1 MFHCEIRKHVRDID
15 ACVQAPSLHLNSCTA
30 RCPNSGPAVQALDAI
45 CNLHIEVELVTC
57 MMLISTLG
65 RNNAWVLAEA
75 TFMAFFRQSGHFNEL
90 EAIPKAATTHSAM
103 QSVLRLSSQLPMG
116 MDAYARSG
124 MLLGYIL
131 EFVDVYTYAKYH
143 RSAVR
148 PGKNWNC

>member
-1 MFHCEIRKHVRDID
+1 
-15 ACVQAPSLHLNSCTA
+15 
-30 RCPNSGPAVQALDAI
+30 VQALDAI

-90 EAIPKAATTHSAM
+90 EAMPKAATTHSAM

-124 MLLGYIL
+124 MLLGHIL
-131 EFVDVYTYAKYH
+131 EFVDVYKYAKYH
-143 RSAVR
+143 RSARRLGNTKLELLIVCIPLQVCTAQR
-148 PGKNWNC
+148 SAFFVIVVKQCKSRGVF